1 MKKYCL
7 YLIFS
12 LLLIPALVS
21 QAGQGKII
29 GEDSYTIPGW
39 FKDSFL
45 EIQDDIKEADENN
58 RHVMLF
64 MHIDRCPYCTRM
76 LEENFRSDDIQQ
88 FIEKN
93 FDVIALNIRG
103 DREIQ
108 WDEHTVYSEKTLAA
122 ELKVHFT
129 PTLIFL
135 NSAGEKVFQMNGYRN
150 PSAFMHVLNY
160 VKDNQYLNTPL
171 AEYVR
176 QQDES
181 IYTLQS
187 HPQFKDVTNFSQ
199 FKGPLAIIFED
210 RSCADCDEFHKEVL
224 MHKDVIKE
232 LQGFTLVRLDALSK
246 APLIDI
252 NGNKSTAQDWAD
264 ELQLDYRPGTV
275 LFDDGVEITRAD
287 GRLYHFHYK
296 EFLRYVSGGFYQQYP
311 TYLKYLGARQK
322 QLLEAGVDID
332 FSL

>member
-1 MKKYCL
+1 MKKYFL
-7 YLIFS
+7 YLLFS
-12 LLLIPALVS
+12 LVLIPVLNS
-21 QAGQGKII
+21 QAGQGKIL

-39 FKDSFL
+39 FKNSFL
-45 EIQDDIKEADENN
+45 EIQEDIKEADENN

-76 LEENFRSDDIQQ
+76 LEENFRSGEMQQ

-108 WDEHTVYSEKTLAA
+108 WDENTVYSEKTLAA

-135 NSAGEKVFQMNGYRN
+135 NSAGKKVFQMNGYRN
-150 PSAFMHVLNY
+150 PSAFLHVLNY
-160 VKDNQYLNTPL
+160 VKDKQYLNAPL
-171 AEYVR
+171 ADYVR
-176 QQDES
+176 QQNES

-199 FKGPLAIIFED
+199 IKGPLAIIFED
-210 RSCADCDEFHKEVL
+210 RGCADCDEFHKEVL
-224 MHKDVIKE
+224 MHKDVMKE
-232 LQGFTLVRLDALSK
+232 LQGFTLVRLDALSIE
-246 APLIDI
+246 PLIDI

-275 LFDDGVEITRAD
+275 LFYDGVEITRAD

-296 EFLRYVSGGFYQQYP
+296 ELLRYVSAGFYQQYP
-311 TYLKYLGARQK
+311 TYLNYLGVRQK